1 MRRIKVVGFAVM
13 AVLALS
19 AFVSATASAALVGV
33 LGTGAETE
41 SFTGSGG
48 STTLEALSG
57 VSPVICKT
65 QTSEGKNE
73 SKTAGSFHI
82 TFEGCTAGGIT
93 CTGLGDTSG
102 KALALGS
109 FHYVFDKLGTGSEL
123 GVGILFLFA
132 PIHLSCSILLVELT
146 GQLLCLITP
155 KETSSTHAEIKCEK
169 VTGGDPKE
177 TVYWTEAGTEVK
189 MGNNLLL
196 TSENHGAGKGT
207 GEETSLLILTAK
219 NAMTIMG

>member
-48 STTLEALSG
+48 SGTLEALSG

-102 KALALGS
+102 KILTLGS
-109 FHYVFDKLGTGSEL
+109 FQYVFDKLGTGSEL
-123 GVGILFLFA
+123 GVGILFSIA
-132 PIHLSCSILLVELT
+132 PAHFSCSILLIEVT
-146 GQLLCLITP
+146 GQVLCLVTP

-169 VTGGDPKE
+169 NGADPKE

-196 TSENHGAGKGT
+196 TSENHGAGKGS
-207 GEETSLLILTAK
+207 GEETSALILTAK
-219 NAMTIMG
+219 NPMTIMG